1 MYIIS
6 SPSKSCGMCS
16 KEETTFHHH
25 MKYIMSLVIT
35 GIYHICSSHFI
46 MNLIS
51 SVHLVLRYCNS
62 GTFSNDILIE
72 CRHDL
77 DANFGFV

>member
-1 MYIIS
+1 MA
-6 SPSKSCGMCS
+6 CVLS

-35 GIYHICSSHFI
+35 GISHICSNSFI
-46 MNLIS
+46 MNLIAN
-51 SVHLVLRYCNS
+51 VHLVLRYCNS
-62 GTFSNDILIE
+62 GTFSNYILIVW
-72 CRHDL
+72 RHDF

>member
-1 MYIIS
+1 
-6 SPSKSCGMCS
+6 
-16 KEETTFHHH
+16 
-25 MKYIMSLVIT
+25 
-35 GIYHICSSHFI
+35 

-62 GTFSNDILIE
+62 GTFSNDILIV
-72 CRHDL
+72 CRHDF